1 MDITI
6 YQINMGRDHNRIAFE
21 GLDLL
26 KLYQGS
32 DKIDSRI
39 YDRVFEGEVDCK
51 DLEDV
56 YRKFNLEHPEGYKG
70 RSLSVSDVVEIVP
83 YPCHASGRVQS
94 GSDVEEIQFYK
105 RPGYAPIQKRTGGT
119 QNGDETGLRCLY
131 LRRGLMAV
139 TSIWPIKGRVDKVIN
154 YARNPEKTHD
164 KKSLLKLHEIEGVI
178 EYAADEMKTET
189 RALVTCLNLS
199 SEENAAKEFMEVKH
213 RYGKEDGRVCYHG
226 YQSFKVD
233 EVDADTA
240 HNIGVAL
247 AKELWGD
254 RFQVVIATH
263 CNTGHYHNH
272 FVINSV
278 SDVDG
283 LKFYNSPE
291 DYRHMREVSDRLCR
305 EARISVID
313 HPDGKKKNYG
323 EWVAEKNGKPTVRDT
338 IRADIDRAI
347 LASTTERDF
356 ISVMEE
362 MGYKIETKT
371 ETGAPRQH
379 PIVILHGKKHFRLD
393 KLGEFYELESIKQ
406 RIQNNIRKRV
416 PFPEVKEDKKA
427 PYYHYKEKAQK
438 ATGLYAL
445 YLYYCYELHI
455 IVHKPA
461 SIKKVSVFL
470 REDVTKLDQY
480 IAQADFLGRTGI
492 TTTEELLSHKTD
504 KEALIKTLDNER
516 KGLKNKQ
523 RQCARRN
530 DESGAAEIKAQVDVI
545 TSEMSAIRKEIKLCT
560 AIAERSARVQENLED
575 IRQQESERKEK
586 TTDELLVRRSGRTSR
601 ENDPERG

>member
-1 MDITI
+1 
-6 YQINMGRDHNRIAFE
+6 
-21 GLDLL
+21 
-26 KLYQGS
+26 
-32 DKIDSRI
+32 
-39 YDRVFEGEVDCK
+39 
-51 DLEDV
+51 
-56 YRKFNLEHPEGYKG
+56 
-70 RSLSVSDVVEIVP
+70 
-83 YPCHASGRVQS
+83 
-94 GSDVEEIQFYK
+94 
-105 RPGYAPIQKRTGGT
+105 
-119 QNGDETGLRCLY
+119 
-131 LRRGLMAV
+131 MAV

-154 YARNPEKTHD
+154 YARNPEKTREETR
-164 KKSLLKLHEIEGVI
+164 KGLSTLHEIEGVI

-189 RALVTCLNLS
+189 RAYVTCLNLT
-199 SEENAAKEFMEVKH
+199 SEELAAKEFMETKRLKH
-213 RYGKEDGRVCYHG
+213 NEGGRACYHG
-226 YQSFKVD
+226 YQSFKAD

-254 RFQVVIATH
+254 RFQVVVATH

-283 LKFYNSPE
+283 KKFYNSPE
-291 DYRHMREVSDRLCR
+291 DYRRMREVSDRLCR
-305 EARISVID
+305 EARISVLD
-313 HPDGKKKNYG
+313 NPDKRGKNYG
-323 EWVAEKNGKPTVRDT
+323 EWSAEKNGKPTQRGK
-338 IRADIDRAI
+338 IREDIDRAI
-347 LASTTERDF
+347 AASTTERDF
-356 ISVMEE
+356 IRVMNE
-362 MGYKIETKT
+362 MGYEIVTKT
-371 ETGAPRQH
+371 DTGAPRIH
-379 PIVILHGKKHFRLD
+379 PIVKIVDGDKHFRLD
-393 KLGEFYELESIKQ
+393 KLGEFYELDSIKQ
-406 RIQNNIRKRV
+406 RIQNNVRRKV

-427 PYYHYKEKAQK
+427 PYYHYKERSEK

-455 IVHKPA
+455 IIHKPA

-492 TTTEELLSHKTD
+492 TTTEELLSYKAD
-504 KEALIKTLDNER
+504 KETLIKTLDNER

-530 DESGAAEIKAQVDVI
+530 DEKGAAEIKAQVDVI

-560 AIAERSARVQENLED
+560 AIAERSARVHENLED

-586 TTDELLVRRSGRTSR
+586 TTDELLVRRGSRTSR

>member
-1 MDITI
+1 
-6 YQINMGRDHNRIAFE
+6 
-21 GLDLL
+21 
-26 KLYQGS
+26 
-32 DKIDSRI
+32 
-39 YDRVFEGEVDCK
+39 
-51 DLEDV
+51 
-56 YRKFNLEHPEGYKG
+56 
-70 RSLSVSDVVEIVP
+70 
-83 YPCHASGRVQS
+83 
-94 GSDVEEIQFYK
+94 
-105 RPGYAPIQKRTGGT
+105 
-119 QNGDETGLRCLY
+119 
-131 LRRGLMAV
+131 MAV

-164 KKSLLKLHEIEGVI
+164 KKSLLRLHEIEGVI

-226 YQSFKVD
+226 YQSFKAD

-240 HNIGVAL
+240 DNIGVAL

-305 EARISVID
+305 EARISVIEN
-313 HPDGKKKNYG
+313 PDGKKKNYG
-323 EWVAEKNGKPTVRDT
+323 EWVAEKNGKPTVSDT

-356 ISVMEE
+356 INVMKE

-379 PIVILHGKKHFRLD
+379 PIVIPYGRKKHFRLN

-492 TTTEELLSHKTD
+492 TTTEELLSYKAD

-530 DESGAAEIKAQVDVI
+530 DEKGAAGIKAQVDVI
-545 TSEMSAIRKEIKLCT
+545 TSEMSTIRKEIKLCT

>member
-1 MDITI
+1 MSIITG
-6 YQINMGRDHNRIAFE
+6 YRNVRKTEVKQDDPYAKGVVYPLGEA
-21 GLDLL
+21 LL
-26 KLYQGS
+26 FPPLTLS
-32 DKIDSRI
+32 PC
-39 YDRVFEGEVDCK
+39 FT
-51 DLEDV
+51 
-56 YRKFNLEHPEGYKG
+56 
-70 RSLSVSDVVEIVP
+70 SLP
-83 YPCHASGRVQS
+83 AQR
-94 GSDVEEIQFYK
+94 
-105 RPGYAPIQKRTGGT
+105 
-119 QNGDETGLRCLY
+119 
-131 LRRGLMAV
+131 
-139 TSIWPIKGRVDKVIN
+139 
-154 YARNPEKTHD
+154 
-164 KKSLLKLHEIEGVI
+164 KKS
-178 EYAADEMKTET
+178 
-189 RALVTCLNLS
+189 
-199 SEENAAKEFMEVKH
+199 KE
-213 RYGKEDGRVCYHG
+213 
-226 YQSFKVD
+226 
-233 EVDADTA
+233 
-240 HNIGVAL
+240 IGV
-247 AKELWGD
+247 
-254 RFQVVIATH
+254 
-263 CNTGHYHNH
+263 
-272 FVINSV
+272 S
-278 SDVDG
+278 
-283 LKFYNSPE
+283 
-291 DYRHMREVSDRLCR
+291 
-305 EARISVID
+305 
-313 HPDGKKKNYG
+313 
-323 EWVAEKNGKPTVRDT
+323 DT

-347 LASTTERDF
+347 LACTTERDF
-356 ISVMEE
+356 INVMKE

-379 PIVILHGKKHFRLD
+379 PIVIPYGRKKHFRLD

-492 TTTEELLSHKTD
+492 TTTEELLSYKDD

-523 RQCARRN
+523 RQCSRRN
-530 DESGAAEIKAQVDVI
+530 DEKGAAEIKAQVDVI